1 MGVRHLGRGRK
12 KSFFR
17 TTNLAAE
24 PSDDACQVEPK
35 VEVAKKEAQRC
46 AGSTLQT
53 PAEAPSLHARRT
65 LAQTGA
71 RFQSCGLQGCGLQGC
86 GLQGSGAHGSG
97 LTPTGSLA
105 QARHLRAH
113 ERERPPPSERVRRE
127 LRVMARGRRAIR
139 VGAQQRLQ
147 VGLVVQVVQ
156 VDELERLRK
165 QSTGGGDAS
174 CKWCKLT
181 SWSSVS
187 KRGGWGG
194 ANGRYGREC
203 GRWEEHLVDALYLH
217 VETPSCEQPALR
229 GRGGV
234 VGGERGGGVQ
244 GLGWG

>member
-1 MGVRHLGRGRK
+1 MYSRK

-97 LTPTGSLA
+97 LTPTGRLA

-113 ERERPPPSERVRRE
+113 ERRAEGGE
-127 LRVMARGRRAIR
+127 AGGDDGGRRGD
-139 VGAQQRLQ
+139 V
-147 VGLVVQVVQ
+147 
-156 VDELERLRK
+156 
-165 QSTGGGDAS
+165 GGGDAAAA
-174 CKWCKLT
+174 
-181 SWSSVS
+181 
-187 KRGGWGG
+187 G
-194 ANGRYGREC
+194 
-203 GRWEEHLVDALYLH
+203 
-217 VETPSCEQPALR
+217 EQPGTDA
-229 GRGGV
+229 
-234 VGGERGGGVQ
+234 
-244 GLGWG
+244 